1 MAARERW
8 AAAFLAEGLE
18 AGGTCFLAAEAGGRE
33 RVLARLARD
42 WPAAR
47 AAARSGR
54 PVLSHYAPSAAA
66 QLEYWEAGPTGPPR
80 ARAPELRLAAGPLRL
95 RPCVRQPVTNALNEP
110 LRVLVLEDC
119 AVAGES
125 VQQALDAAGLHVVAE
140 RVDSQEAF
148 VHALEHFVPDVVLSG
163 CCLTHLDATA
173 ALDAWRALRPT
184 VPFILVTDELD
195 EGALLQCL
203 RAGAADVVVKR
214 RPSRLL
220 SAVETA
226 LAVRR
231 PLRTLSR
238 RQVQGLRFISQGHS
252 PRGIARQLALSPKT
266 VETHRAKLMSRLGLH
281 HVAGLVRYAVRVG
294 LSDPEP

>member
-1 MAARERW
+1 
-8 AAAFLAEGLE
+8 
-18 AGGTCFLAAEAGGRE
+18 
-33 RVLARLARD
+33 
-42 WPAAR
+42 
-47 AAARSGR
+47 
-54 PVLSHYAPSAAA
+54 
-66 QLEYWEAGPTGPPR
+66 
-80 ARAPELRLAAGPLRL
+80 
-95 RPCVRQPVTNALNEP
+95 VTNALNEP

-148 VHALEHFVPDVVLSG
+148 GHALEHFAPDVVLSG

-238 RQVQGLRFISQGHS
+238 RQVQVLRFISQGHS
-252 PRGIARQLALSPKT
+252 TREIARQLALSPKT